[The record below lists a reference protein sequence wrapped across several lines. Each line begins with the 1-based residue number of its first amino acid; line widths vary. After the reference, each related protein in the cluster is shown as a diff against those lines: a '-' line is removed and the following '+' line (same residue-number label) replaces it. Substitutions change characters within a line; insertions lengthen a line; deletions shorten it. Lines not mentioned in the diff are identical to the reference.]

1 MIFSCGEALVDLVPE
16 PVPGGGPM
24 NVAVAAARLGAP
36 SAFVGGVSTDDFGD
50 MLWSHIEKNGV
61 DLSLSRR
68 FDAPTA
74 RAIVEHVPELR
85 FRFEG
90 DGTADTLLDSI
101 DHAAVRGRSN
111 IVHGGTLGMFR
122 GVAADAYAD
131 LAASHD
137 GLVSLDPN
145 IRPQIIDD
153 VASWHDFHDR
163 WLPHV
168 DLYKGS
174 DEDLAW
180 IWPDRTPED
189 SASWLLEQ
197 GASAVIVTRG
207 ADGLSILTSGGEAFA
222 TAPRVD
228 VVDTVGAGDTIV
240 GVVLTSI
247 AEHFGDAA
255 IDLGQLVVSDW
266 ERFAQRAVVAAAVT
280 CSRAGADV
288 PYRRELDW

>member
-1 MIFSCGEALVDLVPE
+1 MIFSCGEALVDLVPDA
-16 PVPGGGPM
+16 VPGGGPM
-24 NVAVAAARLGAP
+24 NVAIAAARLGAS
-36 SAFVGGVSTDDFGD
+36 SAFVGGISTDELGD
-50 MLWSHIEKNGV
+50 MLWSHLEMNGV

-68 FDAPTA
+68 FEAPTA

-90 DGTADTLLDSI
+90 EGTADTLLESI
-101 DHAAVRGRSN
+101 DREAVRGRSN

-145 IRPQIIDD
+145 IRPKILDD
-153 VASWHDFHDR
+153 SAAWHGFHDR

-174 DEDLAW
+174 DEDLSW
-180 IWPDRTPED
+180 IWPDRAPED
-189 SASWLLEQ
+189 SASWLLDQ
-197 GASAVIVTRG
+197 GVGAVIVTRG
-207 ADGLSILTSGGEAFA
+207 AAGLSILTQRGEAFA

-240 GVVLTSI
+240 GVILTSI
-247 AEHFGDAA
+247 SEHFGDAV
-255 IDLGQLVVSDW
+255 IDLGQLLTEDW
-266 ERFAQRAVVAAAVT
+266 QRFAQRAVVAAAVT

-288 PYRRELDW
+288 PYRQELDW